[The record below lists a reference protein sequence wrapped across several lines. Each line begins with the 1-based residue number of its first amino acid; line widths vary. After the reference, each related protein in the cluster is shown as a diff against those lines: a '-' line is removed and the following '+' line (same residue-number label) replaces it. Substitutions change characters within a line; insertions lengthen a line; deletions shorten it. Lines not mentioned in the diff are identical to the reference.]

1 MTNAPE
7 IIGSIVLWGLGLIIT
22 SMSIVFY
29 TYLGI
34 SIYRYFKEK
43 RDNKKNNKE

>member
-7 IIGSIVLWGLGLIIT
+7 IIGNIILWGLGLILT
-22 SMSIVFY
+22 SMPIVFY

-34 SIYRYFKEK
+34 SIYKYFKEK
-43 RDNKKNNKE
+43 DNKKNNKE